1 MPEQHVIDAGMA
13 AWQHVRQIVRKSNS
27 SFLWGMRMLPK
38 VRRQALYAVY
48 AFAREVDDIA
58 DGSGTMTE
66 KRIALDRWR
75 KEVDRIYERCADHP
89 VGQALQEPVTRFEL
103 PQSEFMALIDGMEMD
118 ASSAVRI
125 ATVDELRLYCRRVAG
140 SVGVLSV
147 HVFGAGQPKGLEMA
161 VELGQAFQ
169 LTNILRDI
177 LEDARLDRV
186 YLPRD
191 LLLTHDVPDGPLP
204 DMLSH
209 PGVAAV
215 CQELAALAHT
225 SYAQAEH
232 LIKQLNWFFMR
243 PPVIMKAIYKPLLD
257 RMDKRGWTSL
267 DESVSFSG
275 PEKIRRVLASILRH
289 G

>member
-1 MPEQHVIDAGMA
+1 MT
-13 AWQHVRQIVRKSNS
+13 AWQYVRQIVRQSNS

-58 DGSGTMTE
+58 DGSGTLKE
-66 KRIALDRWR
+66 KRTALDRWR
-75 KEVDRIYERCADHP
+75 KEVDRIYGQCPEHP
-89 VGQALQEPVTRFEL
+89 VGLALQEPVVRFKL
-103 PQSEFMALIDGMEMD
+103 PQSEFLYLIDGMEMD

-147 HVFGAGQPKGLEMA
+147 HVFGAGHPKGLEMA

-186 YLPRD
+186 YLPRE
-191 LLLTHDVPDGPLP
+191 LLLTHDVPDSPLSA
-204 DMLSH
+204 MVSH
-209 PGVAAV
+209 PGIASV
-215 CQELAALAHT
+215 CQELTSLART
-225 SYAQAEH
+225 SYARAEA

-243 PPVIMKAIYKPLLD
+243 PPVIMKAIYEPLLE

-275 PEKIRRVLASILRH
+275 PEKIWRVLASILRR